1 MKLNSKFSI
10 LSASLV
16 VLIFSMFGI
25 LYFNMEKIIG
35 LKNFQYQF
43 TKVQYAVSEVTG
55 LIDRTDSS
63 PVDLTTLHAK
73 WLEKYSFITENVKIL
88 KSDKTKNSFEEEIQ
102 NNIKRFESFWGV
114 LESRYQTVDSFY
126 TDFDKLSFS
135 DEFMSFAKEE
145 GIRFACNQ
153 FEEEDSSKEVIRIL
167 DNIQFEM
174 ISVHAA
180 QNKMDAT
187 ATVISYAIENYIAK
201 YSKLL
206 ILIAFSVILIVSA
219 TVMLLILVVTSKISW
234 RVRTSSEMVLKLA
247 EKDFTVSIKPSG
259 STELF
264 SLMSGLN
271 TTVKQLND
279 LFTKI
284 KETSSKVLS
293 SGFAINDSAT
303 STAVAINEINA
314 NIESITKEFSLLQ
327 SSVEHV
333 GSSISEMDNI
343 VNVLVSDNGNQFKSI
358 EESSLAASNMAKTL
372 ETITAQAA
380 ERTQA
385 AQEMKQLVED
395 GGDKITL
402 TGNVLG
408 EVTSSLDQI
417 SEIVTIINSVAEQ
430 TNLLSMNAAIESAH
444 AGDAGKGF
452 AVVAEEIRSL
462 AESTSENALKIKKA
476 IDTIVDKVG
485 KANDSSLDAES
496 AFSKVSDKTHDL
508 ISALV
513 DISSG
518 IANIDVQGKSIA
530 SGAKLLTNT
539 AEKIGGYCKKLEG
552 QQNEISSEM
561 NNIQNVF
568 TESMQGINEIKIG
581 TADIVNRVKN
591 VSDRSDDSYH
601 NMTDLE
607 NIIAEFKT
615 LDTKQ
620 VNASVT
626 SHTTKKEEPDAV
638 AEAFMKQAEEA
649 EKKLLTK
656 AEENSVQEEVEFNL
670 DDVEEF

>member
-314 NIESITKEFSLLQ
+314 NIESITKEFSLLH

-476 IDTIVDKVG
+476 IDR
-485 KANDSSLDAES
+485 
-496 AFSKVSDKTHDL
+496 
-508 ISALV
+508 
-513 DISSG
+513 
-518 IANIDVQGKSIA
+518 KS
-530 SGAKLLTNT
+530 
-539 AEKIGGYCKKLEG
+539 
-552 QQNEISSEM
+552 
-561 NNIQNVF
+561 V
-568 TESMQGINEIKIG
+568 
-581 TADIVNRVKN
+581 V
-591 VSDRSDDSYH
+591 
-601 NMTDLE
+601 
-607 NIIAEFKT
+607 
-615 LDTKQ
+615 
-620 VNASVT
+620 
-626 SHTTKKEEPDAV
+626 
-638 AEAFMKQAEEA
+638 
-649 EKKLLTK
+649 
-656 AEENSVQEEVEFNL
+656 
-670 DDVEEF
+670 